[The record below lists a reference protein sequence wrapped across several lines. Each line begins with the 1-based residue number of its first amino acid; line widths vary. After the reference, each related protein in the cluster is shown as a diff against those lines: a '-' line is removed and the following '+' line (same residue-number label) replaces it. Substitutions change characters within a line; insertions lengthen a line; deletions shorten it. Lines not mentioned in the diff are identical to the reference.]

1 MIEAMMRP
9 ESWIIV
15 ILLLLLIWVNQRAVK
30 ADAYRLG
37 ATQGFMLGIDRTIKV
52 MREQQMVS
60 DNDLGTTPT
69 REELIKKLAPLV
81 TIDVIADMRK
91 MEKDERK

>member
-1 MIEAMMRP
+1 MFEAMMRP
-9 ESWIIV
+9 ESWII
-15 ILLLLLIWVNQRAVK
+15 IFLLLLLIWVNQRAVK

-52 MREQQMVS
+52 MREQQMVT
-60 DNDLGTTPT
+60 DDELGVVPT

-81 TIDVIADMRK
+81 TIDVIAEMKRL
-91 MEKDERK
+91 ENDERK